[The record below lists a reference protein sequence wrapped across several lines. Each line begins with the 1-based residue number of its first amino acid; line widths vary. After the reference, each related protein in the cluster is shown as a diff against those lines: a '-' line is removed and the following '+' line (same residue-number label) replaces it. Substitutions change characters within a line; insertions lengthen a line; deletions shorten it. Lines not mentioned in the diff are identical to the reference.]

1 MYTYMY
7 IHCTYFMCNTMYKA
21 ALCVCVCVCVCFI
34 LYYAHVFVHYAH
46 VFVHYVHVHT
56 CIIVYVT
63 VPILRHTYHTMASL
77 GIANMMDGSIIS
89 IMSWSMYSFFKALR
103 KGITHIL

>member
-1 MYTYMY
+1 MHMY
-7 IHCTYFMCNTMYKA
+7 
-21 ALCVCVCVCVCFI
+21 LCYI
-34 LYYAHVFVHYAH
+34 LYYAH
-46 VFVHYVHVHT
+46 VFVHYVHVHVHT
-56 CIIVYVT
+56 CIIVYVSST